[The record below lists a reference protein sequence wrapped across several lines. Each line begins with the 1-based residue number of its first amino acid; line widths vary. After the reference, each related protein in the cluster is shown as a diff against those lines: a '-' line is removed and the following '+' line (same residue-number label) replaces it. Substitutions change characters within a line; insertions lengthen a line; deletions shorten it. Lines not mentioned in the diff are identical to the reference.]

1 MLTTTSS
8 NFASTGLITIPSEC
22 TNTACT
28 NRTLSIKGTLS
39 QPVSLHPRLSPPPQ
53 GITTAN
59 CASASRSPSWTIS
72 NIRHQ
77 QNMSMSVN
85 FAFSFLNRWG
95 SLDFDL
101 RNHANDVAI
110 HCHVE
115 GEELT
120 NYPALPLTQDTLRY
134 DKWWSCDAVNQT
146 LFPAADGFP
155 VRNDISTSVQF
166 DRRSGVLVV
175 SQSWYC
181 AGDDGRSL

>member
-1 MLTTTSS
+1 
-8 NFASTGLITIPSEC
+8 
-22 TNTACT
+22 
-28 NRTLSIKGTLS
+28 
-39 QPVSLHPRLSPPPQ
+39 
-53 GITTAN
+53 
-59 CASASRSPSWTIS
+59 
-72 NIRHQ
+72 
-77 QNMSMSVN
+77 MSMSVN

-101 RNHANDVAI
+101 RNHANDVKI

-120 NYPALPLTQDTLRY
+120 NYQALQLTQDTLRY
-134 DKWWSCDAVNQT
+134 DKWWSCDVVNQT